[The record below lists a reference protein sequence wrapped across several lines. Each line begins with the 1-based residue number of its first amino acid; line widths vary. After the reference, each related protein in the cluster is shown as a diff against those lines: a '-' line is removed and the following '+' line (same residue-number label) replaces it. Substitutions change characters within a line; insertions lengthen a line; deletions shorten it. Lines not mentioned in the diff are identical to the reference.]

1 MTIFKEDDIYSQTRK
16 ALKKNHI
23 KDALRVLYILKL
35 MIRFLKILKK
45 INLTINK
52 YIPIE
57 TFYCPKY
64 VFNEPFMKV
73 PVTQNDDT
81 HLRFR
86 KFKTYGP
93 CTKKF
98 EKKKRE
104 NQNFEEMFS

>member
-1 MTIFKEDDIYSQTRK
+1 
-16 ALKKNHI
+16 
-23 KDALRVLYILKL
+23 

-64 VFNEPFMKV
+64 VFNDPFMKV